1 MNKWVKAVMRNTKED
16 YLIFRYQDKIQVH
29 EIVKYQRHEISPE
42 KEEIILDSGRD
53 LLVIRIKGKIFSI

>member
-1 MNKWVKAVMRNTKED
+1 MRNTKED

-29 EIVKYQRHEISPE
+29 EIVKYKRHEISPE
-42 KEEIILDSGRD
+42 KEGVILDSGRD

>member
-1 MNKWVKAVMRNTKED
+1 MRNTKED

-29 EIVKYQRHEISPE
+29 EIVKYKRHEISPE
-42 KEEIILDSGRD
+42 KEGVILDAGRD